1 MFTPYDD
8 SSERYRKLM
17 LKRVLL
23 NDQINNN
30 DVDHVDVDTVE
41 IDKGDKKE
49 GETMLITFYLIILI
63 ILGVHMNGY
72 AIYKTTKVC

>member
-23 NDQINNN
+23 NDQIKEN
-30 DVDHVDVDTVE
+30 DVDHVDVDTVR

-49 GETMLITFYLIILI
+49 GERMLITFYLIILI
-63 ILGVHMNGY
+63 ILGAHMNGY
-72 AIYKTTKVC
+72 AIYRTTKVC

>member
-23 NDQINNN
+23 NDQIKEN
-30 DVDHVDVDTVE
+30 DVDHVDVDTVR

-49 GETMLITFYLIILI
+49 GERMLITFYLVILI
-63 ILGVHMNGY
+63 ILGAHMNGY
-72 AIYKTTKVC
+72 AIYRTTKVC